1 MKQLHVAP
9 SPLTNRIYAGYVLN
23 DGCTWGANKTDVTGE
38 ACAAVAKH
46 ALEKGGKTMVTANGV
61 PKYEITVRELDGP
74 NAEVN
79 APPVGGRV

>member
-74 NAEVN
+74 NI
-79 APPVGGRV
+79 